1 MQFPKVLAA
10 LVSVASF
17 SSAAPTQQLAKRELG
32 GVLICQGVN
41 ATGPCH
47 YEVYSMQDCH
57 DLPDNLSGNAA
68 TFAPDGDSF
77 YCYPRVGHCS
87 DICTS
92 PTGCTFGAVNF
103 SSPVKYDLTS
113 IQWNTLIQAFHCY
126 ENTTSTAASR

>member
-1 MQFPKVLAA
+1 MQFRTTITALIAA
-10 LVSVASF
+10 ANF

-47 YEVYSMQDCH
+47 YEVYSLQECH
-57 DLPDNLSGNAA
+57 DLPANLSDNAA
-68 TFAPDGDSF
+68 TFAPDGDNF

-92 PTGCTFGAVNF
+92 PTGCTFGAVSF
-103 SSPVKYDLTS
+103 SSSVKYDLTS
-113 IQWNTLIQAFHCY
+113 IQWNTLIESFTCY
-126 ENTTSTAASR
+126 ENSTSTAIT